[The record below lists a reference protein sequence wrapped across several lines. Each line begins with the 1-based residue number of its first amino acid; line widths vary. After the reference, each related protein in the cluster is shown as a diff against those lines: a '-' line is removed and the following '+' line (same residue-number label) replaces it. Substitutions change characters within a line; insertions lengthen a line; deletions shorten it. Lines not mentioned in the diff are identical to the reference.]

1 MNRHG
6 HGKHHWDS
14 WSGLYWPLNRQGP
27 EHNHSHYVVNDKEQA
42 RLGQLITPADTE
54 HYRELLELERR
65 FGAQVGTWLPK
76 LQMVLE
82 VPK

>member
-1 MNRHG
+1 MSRRG

-14 WSGLYWPLNRQGP
+14 WSGLRWPLNRQGP

-65 FGAQVGTWLPK
+65 FGAQVGTRLPK